1 MLGFRF
7 SLVLDFGVGAAA
19 MVGPGVGRREN
30 SAQRMEKGWR
40 LAVSPLPKDLG
51 WGPLE
56 PENADRRFGEP
67 KRTRGT
73 RQ

>member
-1 MLGFRF
+1 MFGFRF
-7 SLVLDFGVGAAA
+7 SLVLNLGVGAAA
-19 MVGPGVGRREN
+19 MARPGVGCREN
-30 SAQRMEKGWR
+30 SAQRMKKGWR
-40 LAVSPLPKDLG
+40 LAVSPLPEDLG

-67 KRTRGT
+67 KRTRGA